1 MTGMTNM
8 ESSAPVARADDIEAD
23 RDRAWLTLVGIGE
36 DGVAGL
42 GDDAR
47 RRIAEAVLVVGG
59 ERQLR
64 LAAPLIRGEARAWP
78 SPLRDG
84 VASLLAWRG
93 QPVVVLASGD
103 PYCFGIG
110 TTLRRLLPDVP
121 LRCLPAPSSFSLA
134 CARLGWPLQ
143 EITLASLCGRPLS
156 GLNDKLVPGARL
168 LVLSADETTP
178 AQLAAWLVGQGWGA
192 AVFHLLE
199 ALGGPE
205 ERLRSTRAG
214 AFADE
219 LAATGINRLNLVA
232 LELPSATRVS
242 GQATREPIEPFS
254 PEEEECDA
262 NPVLGF

>member
-1 MTGMTNM
+1 MQPDA
-8 ESSAPVARADDIEAD
+8 SAARGDGVGAD
-23 RDRAWLTLVGIGE
+23 RAGAWLTLVGIGE

-42 GDDAR
+42 GDEAR

-84 VASLLAWRG
+84 VASLIAWRG
-93 QPVVVLASGD
+93 RPVVVLASGD

-121 LRCLPAPSSFSLA
+121 LRCLSAPSSFSLA

-156 GLNDKLVPGARL
+156 GLDVKLVPGARL

-178 AQLAAWLVGQGWGA
+178 AKLAAWLVGQGWGG

-205 ERLRSTRAG
+205 ERLRSTRTD

-232 LELPSATRVS
+232 LELPSAARVF

>member
-1 MTGMTNM
+1 MQPDA
-8 ESSAPVARADDIEAD
+8 SAARADAIEAD
-23 RDRAWLTLVGIGE
+23 PTGAWLTLVGIGE

-42 GDDAR
+42 GEEAR

-64 LAAPLIRGEARAWP
+64 LAAPLIRGEARPWP

-84 VASLLAWRG
+84 IAALLDYQG
-93 QPVVVLASGD
+93 QAVVVLASGD

-110 TTLRRLLPDVP
+110 TTLRRLLPGVHM
-121 LRCLPAPSSFSLA
+121 RCLPAPSSFSLA

-156 GLNDKLVPGARL
+156 GLAGKLVPGARL

-178 AQLAAWLVGQGWGA
+178 AQLAAWLVEQGWGEA
-192 AVFHLLE
+192 AFHLLE
-199 ALGGPE
+199 ALGGPD

-214 AFADE
+214 DFAFSDV
-219 LAATGINRLNLVA
+219 NRLNLVA
-232 LELPSATRVS
+232 LELPSAARVS